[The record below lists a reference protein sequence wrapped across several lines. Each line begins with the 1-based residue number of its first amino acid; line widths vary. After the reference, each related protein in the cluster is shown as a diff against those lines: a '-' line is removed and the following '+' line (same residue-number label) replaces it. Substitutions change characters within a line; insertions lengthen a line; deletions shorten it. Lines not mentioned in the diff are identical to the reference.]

1 MIEYTVIR
9 KPNRKTASVQVS
21 PDNQVSII
29 VPINLP
35 EERIAAIIKRKTR
48 WIMNKIAI
56 NNQVKYPV
64 RPKEFV
70 SGEAFAYLGRNYRL
84 KVAEGISRV
93 ELKNGYFLVTIPNK
107 GKAGDARLIRTLLTE
122 WYMQHARLKL
132 AERVKRYAGIMD
144 IKSYGLTVKS
154 LSSQWGSCSKDG
166 TLQFNWR
173 IVMAPLRLVDYVVCH
188 ELCHLTCH
196 DHSKEFWQLL
206 ERYLPEWK
214 ELKEELRQTGAL
226 LTI

>member
-29 VPINLP
+29 VPQVLP
-35 EERIAAIIKRKTR
+35 EERIATIIKRKTR

-84 KVAEGISRV
+84 KVSDGSSRV
-93 ELKNGYFLVTIPNK
+93 ELKNGYFMVTIPNK
-107 GKAGDARLIRTLLTE
+107 GKADDAKLIRTLLIE
-122 WYMQHARLKL
+122 WYMHHARQKL

-154 LSSQWGSCSKDG
+154 LNSQWGSCSKDG
-166 TLQFNWR
+166 TLSFNWR
-173 IVMAPLRLVDYVVCH
+173 IVMAPLRLLDYVVVH
-188 ELCHLTCH
+188 ELCHLTYH
-196 DHSKEFWQLL
+196 DHSKEFWQQL
-206 ERYLPEWK
+206 ERYLPDWR

-226 LTI
+226 LVI

>member
-29 VPINLP
+29 VPLDLP

-84 KVAEGISRV
+84 KVADGLSRV
-93 ELKNGYFLVTIPNK
+93 ELKNGYFMVTIPNK

-122 WYMQHARLKL
+122 WYMHHARQKL

-154 LSSQWGSCSKDG
+154 QSSLWGSCTKDG
-166 TLQFNWR
+166 TLSFNWR

-188 ELCHLTCH
+188 ELCHLTYH
-196 DHSKEFWQLL
+196 DHAKEFWQLL

-226 LTI
+226 LVI